1 MNNLFYDQR
10 VIDLDL
16 QHLVCSIL
24 ISICESN
31 LKKDKIKEHVI
42 RLFGGI
48 SRSILDEM
56 KEEITFINSKLNE
69 IKIEKSKIAAM

>member
-1 MNNLFYDQR
+1 
-10 VIDLDL
+10 
-16 QHLVCSIL
+16 
-24 ISICESN
+24 

-48 SRSILDEM
+48 SRSILDSM

-69 IKIEKSKIAAM
+69 IKIEKSKIGAM